1 MLRSRSKK
9 SLLTFTK
16 EEKKEIKAK
25 KIQARIDKVDRR
37 KVFLER
43 EADKLQDRKAK
54 LLAELFSD
62 EEEKMNSDDSV
73 V

>member
-1 MLRSRSKK
+1 M
-9 SLLTFTK
+9 TK

-37 KVFLER
+37 KIFLER
-43 EADKLQDRKAK
+43 EADKLKDRRNK

-62 EEEKMNSDDSV
+62 EEEKMNSEEEV
-73 V
+73 L